1 MSRDDEKKKLEDA
14 IRLPRRHFLIG
25 AAATAALP
33 ACKKDYFAQATSDQ
47 TSDDSIVRA
56 EIHPGIGIAR
66 IGNST
71 AKDGFF
77 VGPEV
82 VEPAPTQGGAT
93 RDTSGAIK
101 RQAARFRIYGYN
113 AQNQIVKE
121 LTAENAD
128 IDWFVQ
134 LANKKA
140 AWYRFVA
147 ALDLPDAVALK
158 TPRRNPKVTNRA
170 SLIAGGGTK
179 TIKGKNT
186 NGAAYRFDTSLF
198 GAAFSLGEVRT
209 DEHGR
214 LLVLGGQGKAG
225 SPSNKPIY
233 DPNDGD
239 SFNNADGWYDDS
251 ADGPVSAVVRLGGRQ
266 IPVEAAWVVVAPPN
280 YAPDVIGWRT
290 MYDLLIDTFVDAN
303 MLALPATTSFTK
315 DVLPALRRLSNLQWV
330 NKGFS
335 EGYRRGLQ
343 FDFDNI
349 ANIASLNKR
358 DASNATLRDQIRSN
372 FRPPGTDRKN
382 WPWMYGDAYGT
393 FDKST
398 AADLSVSKLRALHL
412 DRWVKGEFI
421 DDWDPNAKPVT
432 TLEQVPL
439 GEQPAML
446 DRAALHFCLADAFHP
461 GCELT
466 WPMRHATMYSAP
478 FRIKQRPEA
487 TPEPDYGD
495 ALSQD
500 IVLKENGPLYAQ
512 SAGDL
517 TKWMALPW
525 QGDTVFC
532 RSGYEP
538 EYDPYLPTFWP
549 ARVPNHVLTEA
560 DYAGAMDATR
570 SRDDRIA
577 SFRNRESWVR
587 AMGNKGPV
595 QQMMQMVTDFGRM
608 GVIEARPGPENDPDL
623 PAIMFVE
630 SLPPASK
637 GGPLTAGA
645 PPGGSTNSA
654 PTPTTQAG
662 WEDEAQLEAFRQIR
676 IRRH

>member
-1 MSRDDEKKKLEDA
+1 MSQIK
-14 IRLPRRHFLIG
+14 LPRRHFLIG
-25 AAATAALP
+25 AASAAALP
-33 ACKKDYFAQATSDQ
+33 ACKKDYFAKAESDQ
-47 TSDDSIVRA
+47 TGDEQIVRA
-56 EIHPGIGIAR
+56 EIHPGIGVAR
-66 IGNST
+66 MGNSV
-71 AKDGFF
+71 DGFL

-82 VEPAPTQGGAT
+82 VEPTPTPAGAS
-93 RDTSGAIK
+93 RDASGAIK

-113 AQNQIVKE
+113 AQGQIVRE
-121 LTAENAD
+121 LTADNAD

-147 ALDLPDAVALK
+147 ALDLPESATLK
-158 TPRRNPKVTNRA
+158 TARRNPKVKDRA
-170 SLIAGGGTK
+170 SLVAGGGTK
-179 TIKGKNT
+179 TIKGKAT
-186 NGAAYRFDTSLF
+186 SGAAYRFDTSLF

-209 DEHGR
+209 DESGR
-214 LLVLGGQGKAG
+214 LLVLGGFGKAG
-225 SPSNKPIY
+225 SPQNKPIY
-233 DPNDGD
+233 DPADGD
-239 SFNNADGWYDDS
+239 SFNNADGWYDDT

-266 IPVEAAWVVVAPPN
+266 IPVEPAWVVVGPPN

-290 MYDLLIDTFVDAN
+290 MYDMLVDTFVDAN

-335 EGYRRGLQ
+335 EGYRKGLT
-343 FDFDNI
+343 FDFEDP
-349 ANIASLNKR
+349 ANIGNLNKR
-358 DASNATLRDQIRSN
+358 DSSNASLREQIRAS
-372 FRPPGTDRKN
+372 FRPPGKERKN
-382 WPWMYGDAYGT
+382 WPWIYGDAFGT
-393 FDKST
+393 YDQST
-398 AADLSVSKLRALHL
+398 AADLSVSTLRALHL
-412 DRWVKGEFI
+412 QRWSSGEFI
-421 DDWDPNAKPVT
+421 DDWDPSAKPVT
-432 TLEQVPL
+432 TIEQVPL

-487 TPEPDYGD
+487 QPEPDYGD
-495 ALSQD
+495 TLTQA
-500 IVLKENGPLYAQ
+500 IVLKEGGPLYAQ

-517 TKWMALPW
+517 TKWMAMPW

-560 DYAGAMDATR
+560 DYAIAMDPNQ
-570 SRDDRIA
+570 SREARLLA
-577 SFRNRESWVR
+577 FRKRESWVR

-595 QQMMQMVTDFGRM
+595 QQMLQMVSDFGRM
-608 GVIEARPGPENDPDL
+608 GVVEARPGPSDDPDL
-623 PAIMFVE
+623 PAMMFVE
-630 SLPPASK
+630 SLPPATK
-637 GGPLTAGA
+637 GGPVMTGS
-645 PPGGSTNSA
+645 PPGGSSDHPPSPA
-654 PTPTTQAG
+654 TQAG
-662 WEDEAQLEAFRQIR
+662 WDDEAQLEAFRQIR

>member
-1 MSRDDEKKKLEDA
+1 MSDEKFK
-14 IRLPRRHFLIG
+14 LPRRHFLIG

-33 ACKKDYFAQATSDQ
+33 ACKKDYFAKAESDQ
-47 TSDDSIVRA
+47 TGDDQIVRA
-56 EIHPGIGIAR
+56 EIHPGIGVAR
-66 IGNST
+66 IGNS
-71 AKDGFF
+71 KDGVFI
-77 VGPEV
+77 GPEV
-82 VEPAPTQGGAT
+82 VEPTPTQFGAS
-93 RDTSGAIK
+93 RDASGAIK

-113 AQNQIVKE
+113 AQGQIVRE
-121 LTAENAD
+121 LTADTAD

-147 ALDLPDAVALK
+147 ALDLPDSASLK
-158 TPRRNPKVTNRA
+158 TPRRNPKVKDRA
-170 SLIAGGGTK
+170 SLVAGGGTK

-209 DEHGR
+209 DESGR

-225 SPSNKPIY
+225 SPQNKPIY
-233 DPNDGD
+233 DPSDGD
-239 SFNNADGWYDDS
+239 SFNNADGWYDDV

-266 IPVEAAWVVVAPPN
+266 IPVEPAWVVVGPPN

-290 MYDLLIDTFVDAN
+290 MYDMLIDTFVDAN
-303 MLALPATTSFTK
+303 MLALPTTTSFTK

-335 EGYRRGLQ
+335 EGYRKGLN
-343 FDFDNI
+343 FDFESPTNI
-349 ANIASLNKR
+349 ANLNKR
-358 DASNATLRDQIRSN
+358 DAGNASMREQIRAN

-412 DRWVKGEFI
+412 ERWSKGEFI
-421 DDWDPNAKPVT
+421 DDWDPNAKPIT
-432 TLEQVPL
+432 SLEQVPL

-478 FRIKQRPEA
+478 FRVKQRPESV
-487 TPEPDYGD
+487 PDPDYGD
-495 ALSQD
+495 LLTQE
-500 IVLKENGPLYAQ
+500 IVLKVDGPLYAQ

-517 TKWMALPW
+517 TKWMAMPW

-560 DYAGAMDATR
+560 DYAIAMDPKL
-570 SRDDRIA
+570 SREARLA
-577 SFRNRESWVR
+577 AFRNRESWVR

-595 QQMMQMVTDFGRM
+595 QQMLQMVSDFGAM
-608 GVIEARPGPENDPDL
+608 GVIEAKPGPANDPDL

-630 SLPPASK
+630 SLPAGTKSR
-637 GGPLTAGA
+637 GGPVVMGGA
-645 PPGGSTNSA
+645 PGASA
-654 PTPTTQAG
+654 STPTTQAG
-662 WEDEAQLEAFRQIR
+662 WDDEAQLEAFRQIR

>member
-1 MSRDDEKKKLEDA
+1 MSDEKFK
-14 IRLPRRHFLIG
+14 LPRRHFLIG

-33 ACKKDYFAQATSDQ
+33 ACKKDYFAKAESDQ
-47 TSDDSIVRA
+47 TGDDQIVRA
-56 EIHPGIGIAR
+56 EIHPGIGVAR
-66 IGNST
+66 IGNS
-71 AKDGFF
+71 KDGVFI
-77 VGPEV
+77 GPEV
-82 VEPAPTQGGAT
+82 VEPTPTQFGAS
-93 RDTSGAIK
+93 RDASGAIK

-113 AQNQIVKE
+113 AQGQIVRE
-121 LTAENAD
+121 LTADTAD

-147 ALDLPDAVALK
+147 ALDLPDSASLK
-158 TPRRNPKVTNRA
+158 TPRRNPKVKDRA
-170 SLIAGGGTK
+170 SLVAGGGTK

-186 NGAAYRFDTSLF
+186 NSAAYRFDTSLF

-209 DEHGR
+209 DESGR

-225 SPSNKPIY
+225 SPQNKPIY
-233 DPNDGD
+233 DPSDGD
-239 SFNNADGWYDDS
+239 SFNNADGWYDDV

-266 IPVEAAWVVVAPPN
+266 IPVEPAWVVVGPPN

-290 MYDLLIDTFVDAN
+290 MYDMLIDTFVDAN
-303 MLALPATTSFTK
+303 MLALPTTTSFTK

-335 EGYRRGLQ
+335 EGYRKGLN
-343 FDFDNI
+343 FDFESPTNI
-349 ANIASLNKR
+349 ANLNKR
-358 DASNATLRDQIRSN
+358 DAGNASMREQIRAN

-412 DRWVKGEFI
+412 ERWSKGEFI
-421 DDWDPNAKPVT
+421 DDWDPNAKPIT
-432 TLEQVPL
+432 SLEQVPL

-478 FRIKQRPEA
+478 FRVKQRPESV
-487 TPEPDYGD
+487 PDPDYGD
-495 ALSQD
+495 LLTQE
-500 IVLKENGPLYAQ
+500 IVLKVDGPLYAQ

-517 TKWMALPW
+517 TKWMAMPW

-560 DYAGAMDATR
+560 DYAIAMDPKL
-570 SRDDRIA
+570 SREARLA
-577 SFRNRESWVR
+577 AFRNRESWVR

-595 QQMMQMVTDFGRM
+595 QQMLQMVSDFGAM
-608 GVIEARPGPENDPDL
+608 GVIEAKPGPANDPDL

-630 SLPPASK
+630 SLPAGTKSR
-637 GGPLTAGA
+637 GGPVVMGGA
-645 PPGGSTNSA
+645 PGASA
-654 PTPTTQAG
+654 STPTTQAG
-662 WEDEAQLEAFRQIR
+662 WDDEAQLEAFRQIR

>member
-1 MSRDDEKKKLEDA
+1 MSAEKFK
-14 IRLPRRHFLIG
+14 LPRRHFLIG

-33 ACKKDYFAQATSDQ
+33 ACKKDYFAKAESDQ
-47 TSDDSIVRA
+47 TGDDQIVRA
-56 EIHPGIGIAR
+56 EIHPGIGVAR
-66 IGNST
+66 IGNS
-71 AKDGFF
+71 KDGVFI
-77 VGPEV
+77 GPEV
-82 VEPAPTQGGAT
+82 VEPTPTQFGAS
-93 RDTSGAIK
+93 RDASGAIK

-113 AQNQIVKE
+113 AQGQIVRE
-121 LTAENAD
+121 LTADTAD

-147 ALDLPDAVALK
+147 ALDLPDSASLK
-158 TPRRNPKVTNRA
+158 TPRRNPKVKDRA
-170 SLIAGGGTK
+170 SLVAGGGTK

-209 DEHGR
+209 DESGR

-225 SPSNKPIY
+225 SPQNKPIY
-233 DPNDGD
+233 DPSDGD
-239 SFNNADGWYDDS
+239 SFNNADGWYDDV

-266 IPVEAAWVVVAPPN
+266 IPVEPAWVVVGPPN

-290 MYDLLIDTFVDAN
+290 MYDMLIDTFVDAN
-303 MLALPATTSFTK
+303 MLALPTTTSFTK

-335 EGYRRGLQ
+335 EGYRKGLN
-343 FDFDNI
+343 FDFESPTNI
-349 ANIASLNKR
+349 ANLNKR
-358 DASNATLRDQIRSN
+358 DAGNASMREQIRAN

-412 DRWVKGEFI
+412 ERWSKGEFI
-421 DDWDPNAKPVT
+421 DDWDPNAKPIT
-432 TLEQVPL
+432 SLEQVPL

-478 FRIKQRPEA
+478 FRVKQRPESA
-487 TPEPDYGD
+487 PDPDYGD
-495 ALSQD
+495 LLTQE
-500 IVLKENGPLYAQ
+500 IVLKVDGPLYAQ

-517 TKWMALPW
+517 TKWMAMPW

-560 DYAGAMDATR
+560 DYAIAMDPKL
-570 SRDDRIA
+570 SREARLA
-577 SFRNRESWVR
+577 AFRNRESWVR

-595 QQMMQMVTDFGRM
+595 QQMLQMVSDFGAM
-608 GVIEARPGPENDPDL
+608 GVIEAKPGPANDPDL

-630 SLPPASK
+630 SLPAGTKSRGGPVVMGGAPGAPAS
-637 GGPLTAGA
+637 
-645 PPGGSTNSA
+645 
-654 PTPTTQAG
+654 TPTTQAG
-662 WEDEAQLEAFRQIR
+662 WDDEAQLEAFRQIR